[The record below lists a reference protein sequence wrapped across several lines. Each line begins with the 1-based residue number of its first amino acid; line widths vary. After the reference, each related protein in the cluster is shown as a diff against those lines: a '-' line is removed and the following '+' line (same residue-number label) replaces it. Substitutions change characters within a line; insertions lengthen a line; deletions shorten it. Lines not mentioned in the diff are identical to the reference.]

1 MLHVK
6 MYNFVLVSSSIKM
19 VVYVQ
24 REMGIKTVSHQN
36 ISYAKVICKS
46 KNESKMKPEKNT

>member
-6 MYNFVLVSSSIKM
+6 MYNFVLISSSIKM

-24 REMGIKTVSHQN
+24 RKMGIKTASHQN
-36 ISYAKVICKS
+36 TNYAKVICKS
-46 KNESKMKPEKNT
+46 KNENKMKPEKNT